1 MVTTF
6 TTRFE
11 DASLPLEARAVSGVE
26 RMGEPPR
33 HEIELFSKEPVEP
46 AAVLGKGCALRLA
59 NEMGER
65 WIVGIVTRFT
75 RIATSHARPERRYRA
90 VVEPAWSQLRY
101 GKRAQVHQHVT
112 VPDLVQKV
120 LAEAGYP
127 ANQIETYLGEP
138 HAEREYVVQ
147 WMEDDLTFI
156 RRLCEEEGLF
166 FFARVTEEGDRFVL
180 ADTFGSR
187 SPFPDPLSVTD
198 GSGLVQGALVAW
210 QPRLMGR
217 RRPGKVTLKDHN
229 PEKPAVVLEATASA
243 GAAIEKETEVYLAP
257 GRFRTPSEGDARA
270 KVKLES
276 LRALSVRVEFET
288 TALALA
294 PGMLV
299 TLEHGADYAGSPSV
313 EGEYFVIG
321 AEILCDPDG
330 KKDRVVVEAI
340 PKDTPYRLAQVTPRP
355 RIAGVQA
362 ARITGPAGSEIHPD
376 DAGRVFVRFFWDRY
390 GPTDEKSSL
399 PVRVM
404 QPNTPGSMV
413 IPRVGWEVAVAFE
426 DGDPDRP
433 YVLGRVY
440 NSKTPPPVALPAN
453 KTMTMLRTWAS
464 PGGGTHNTVSFDDAA
479 GRQNFAIHAGFAKS
493 TQVANNMMV
502 QTTKVEKQGIG
513 ASQTVSVG
521 ANDDLTVKEAL
532 IQQVG
537 SQTATVGATQNIYV
551 KGHLTHSVGSETVVV
566 GGALLEKVG
575 NPVTGALNLGV
586 NAALAGAGAVGS
598 RLGPVG
604 QAVTTA
610 ATTAAGIG
618 WGMYQAATAPGA
630 GPNAARD
637 AGIRGLIGAGAGRL
651 PGGSAAFASL
661 TGGGRTLPWEP
672 APAGG
677 GGAEAG
683 GGAGG
688 GASDSAAAQGPGP
701 GHRNEVVTGPYT
713 ELIGGALV
721 VTTPGSITW
730 QTTSMC
736 NIGVG
741 GAHSTK
747 ALEVGLKV
755 LGASEETLGS
765 LHIKAKASVGRSVK
779 GAVSTSV
786 GGSLK
791 VNAKGGVYSAKAGS
805 KITVQA
811 AGALKCTGGAVV
823 FVVGGSMVAA
833 SSGGVLVKA
842 ATIKIN
848 GATKQSGDTT
858 H

>member
-1 MVTTF
+1 MATTF
-6 TTRFE
+6 TTHFE
-11 DASLPLEARAVSGVE
+11 DASLPLEARAVRGVE

-46 AAVLGKGCALRLA
+46 SAVLGKGCALRLGS
-59 NEMGER
+59 ELGER
-65 WIVGIVTRFT
+65 WIAGIVTRFT
-75 RIATSHARPERRYRA
+75 RIATAHAGTERRYRA
-90 VVEPAWSQLRY
+90 VVEPAWSLLRY

-120 LAEAGYP
+120 LTEAGYP
-127 ANQIETYLGEP
+127 ANQIETHLGGS

-147 WMEDDLTFI
+147 WMEDDLSFI

-166 FFARVTEEGDRFVL
+166 FFARVTEEGERFVL
-180 ADTFGSR
+180 ADTSSSL
-187 SPFPDPLSVTD
+187 SPFPDPLSVND
-198 GSGLVQGALVAW
+198 ASGLVHDALVAF

-229 PEKPAVVLEATASA
+229 PQKPAVALEATASA

-257 GRFRTPSEGDARA
+257 GRFQTPADGDARA
-270 KVKLES
+270 KLVLES
-276 LRALSVRVEFET
+276 LRALSVRVAFET

-294 PGMLV
+294 PGSLV
-299 TLEHGADYAGSPSV
+299 TLEHGADYSGSPSV
-313 EGEYFVIG
+313 EGEYFVITV
-321 AEILCDPDG
+321 EIHCDPG
-330 KKDRVVVEAI
+330 QRDRIVVEAI
-340 PKDTPYRLAQVTPRP
+340 PRDTPYRLAHVTPRP
-355 RIAGVQA
+355 HIAGVQA
-362 ARITGPAGSEIHPD
+362 ARVTGPAGAEIHPD

-390 GPTDEKSSL
+390 GPSDEKSSL

-404 QPNTPGSMV
+404 QSNTPGSMV

-464 PGGGTHNTVSFDDAA
+464 PGGGAHNTVSFDDAR
-479 GRQNFAIHAGFAKS
+479 GRQCFAIHAGFAKS
-493 TQVANNMMV
+493 AQVANNMMV

-537 SQTATVGATQNIYV
+537 SQTATVGATQSIYV
-551 KGHLTHSVGSETVVV
+551 KGHLTHTVGSESVVV

-586 NAALAGAGAVGS
+586 NAALAGAGALGS

-637 AGIRGLIGAGAGRL
+637 AGIRGLIGAGAGRI
-651 PGGSAAFASL
+651 PGGDALFSSL

-672 APAGG
+672 TPAAG

-701 GHRNEVVTGPYT
+701 GHRSEVVKGPYT
-713 ELIGGALV
+713 EVIGGALV
-721 VTTPGSITW
+721 VATPGNIKW

-747 ALEVGLKV
+747 ALEVGVKV

-765 LHIKAKASVGRSVK
+765 LHIKAKTSVGRSVK

-791 VNAKGGVYSAKAGS
+791 INAKGGVYSARAGS

-811 AGALKCTGGAVV
+811 AGALKCTGGVVV

-842 ATIKIN
+842 AIIKIN